1 MPHHTLWL
9 QAVQQSGNW
18 SRYILFHRA
27 FTFLECISIPYTCQ
41 WAIAFDQRALVAYS
55 PMITEFIVT
64 SGEQPK
70 RLDVFLVNRE
80 RDISRSALQR
90 LIEMGRIRLNDQ
102 VVRASQK
109 IKPGDRIT
117 MDVPKPEPLS
127 IRGEAI
133 PLDVLFEDEA
143 LLVLNK
149 PPGIVAHPAPGN
161 WTGTLVN
168 ALLHH
173 FQTSG
178 GTISTIGGKERPGL
192 VHRLDKETS
201 GIMVITKTDSAHR
214 ALAAQFKLHTITRM
228 YEALVWGVPKKGRGL
243 IDLAIGR
250 DIKDR
255 KKFSARTTSPKQST
269 TEYVVTR
276 RYGKVAAHVLLYPRT
291 GRTHQLR
298 VHLTSLGH
306 PILGDRTYGGLK
318 VSGIDGIEIPRVMLH
333 ARTLG
338 FIHPTTGTM
347 EEFTRPVP
355 EDMET
360 VMSHLERKMVMA
372 ENTSG
377 HKSQHARS

>member
-1 MPHHTLWL
+1 
-9 QAVQQSGNW
+9 
-18 SRYILFHRA
+18 
-27 FTFLECISIPYTCQ
+27 
-41 WAIAFDQRALVAYS
+41 
-55 PMITEFIVT
+55 MITEFVVT

-90 LIEMGRIRLNDQ
+90 LIELGRIRLNDQ
-102 VVRASQK
+102 VVKASQK

-133 PLDVLFEDEA
+133 PLDILFEDDA

-201 GIMVITKTDSAHR
+201 GIMVVTKTDAAHR
-214 ALAAQFKLHTITRM
+214 ALATQFKLHTITRV
-228 YEALVWGVPKKGRGL
+228 YEAVVWGVPKKGRGL
-243 IDLAIGR
+243 IELAIGR

-255 KKFSARTTSPKQST
+255 KKFSARTTSPKQSS
-269 TEYVVTR
+269 TEYVVAR
-276 RYGKVAAHVLLYPRT
+276 RYGQVAAHVLLYPRT

-306 PILGDRTYGGLK
+306 PILGDHTYGGRRVCAIKELT
-318 VSGIDGIEIPRVMLH
+318 IPRVMLH

-338 FIHPTTGTM
+338 FIHPSTGVR
-347 EEFTRPVP
+347 EEFTRPMPV
-355 EDMET
+355 DMEM
-360 VMSHLERKMVMA
+360 VVSELERQTISG
-372 ENTSG
+372 ENVSN
-377 HKSQHARS
+377 K